1 MRPCTVVKIAKTDKQ
16 IDCERQINTF
26 IMVRIEDIWQK
37 AFNES
42 CSKYQI
48 VSHLLQDFMS
58 CTYLIEDGKELR
70 LSLNQNMYNFSV
82 VLQHKNYIHVASIYD
97 CFKIELPNERGELQ
111 NVFCVVSELLKRDF
125 ASHEI
130 VQSGINLFRDSWGN
144 YLSRKHRL
152 DTNPFN
158 DIENSYSSKDDIG
171 RKFVLESINKTET
184 DQVVKDVALAFES
197 AYQRIMSLDRDAL
210 IFPYTDNIG
219 LAQDGT
225 IKICNIGHKFM
236 GLDDNYE
243 IITTSDSVTVIYN
256 PCSDDVH
263 FDNRLLMPLKVN
275 IDGHEALFL
284 GQIDTGASSSGFTEY
299 FYEEVALENFGKVK
313 TRGTTG
319 EMDSIRTR
327 CLVTFPNGYSDALYG
342 DTIKDFGDVSVLIGM
357 DLLARCKF
365 TFVPYRN
372 GFKYKLTFPFLL

>member
-1 MRPCTVVKIAKTDKQ
+1 
-16 IDCERQINTF
+16 
-26 IMVRIEDIWQK
+26 MVRIEDIWQK
-37 AFNES
+37 AYNES
-42 CSKYQI
+42 CSKYHI
-48 VSHLLQDFMS
+48 VSHLQQDFVS

-70 LSLNQNMYNFSV
+70 LTLNQDMYNFSV

-111 NVFCVVSELLKRDF
+111 NVFCVVSEPLKRDF

-130 VQSGINLFRDSWGN
+130 VQFGINLFRDSWGN
-144 YLSRKHRL
+144 YLSRKHHL
-152 DTNPFN
+152 DINPFN
-158 DIENSYSSKDDIG
+158 DIDNSYSSKDDIG

-197 AYQRIMSLDRDAL
+197 AYQRLMSLDKDAL
-210 IFPYTDNIG
+210 IFPYTDNVG

-243 IITTSDSVTVIYN
+243 IIKTSDSVTVIYN
-256 PCSDDVH
+256 PCSDDVY

-299 FYEEVALENFGKVK
+299 FYEEVALENLGKDK

-327 CLVTFPNGYSDALYG
+327 CLVTFPNGYSTALNG
-342 DTIKDFGDVSVLIGM
+342 GTIKDIGDVTVLIGM
-357 DLLARCKF
+357 DLLVRCKF
-365 TFVPYRN
+365 TFEPYRN
-372 GFKYKLTFPFLL
+372 GFKYKLTFPFIV

>member
-1 MRPCTVVKIAKTDKQ
+1 MA
-16 IDCERQINTF
+16 
-26 IMVRIEDIWQK
+26 RIEDIWQK

-42 CSKYQI
+42 CPKYHI
-48 VSHLLQDFMS
+48 VNLLLQDVLS
-58 CTYLIEDGKELR
+58 CTFLTDDKKELR
-70 LSLNQNMYNFSV
+70 LTTNQNMYNFSG
-82 VLQHKNYIHVASIYD
+82 VLRHKKYKHVARVYD

-130 VQSGINLFRDSWGN
+130 VQSGINLFRDSWDN
-144 YLSRKHRL
+144 YLSRKSRL

-158 DIENSYSSKDDIG
+158 DIDNSYSFKDDIG
-171 RKFVLESINKTET
+171 RRAVLESINKTEA

-197 AYQRIMSLDRDAL
+197 AYQRIMSLDKDAL

-243 IITTSDSVTVIYN
+243 IIKTSDSVTVIYN

-263 FDNRLLMPLKVN
+263 FDNKLLIPLKVN
-275 IDGHEALFL
+275 IDGHEGLFL
-284 GQIDTGASSSGFTEY
+284 GQIDTGASSSAFTEY
-299 FYEEVALENFGKVK
+299 FYEEVALENLGNDK
-313 TRGTTG
+313 TRGVTG

-327 CLVTFPNGYSDALYG
+327 CFVTFPNGYSEVLNG
-342 DTIKDFGDVSVLIGM
+342 GTIKDFGEVSVLIGM

-365 TFVPYRN
+365 TFEPYRN
-372 GFKYKLTFPFLL
+372 GFKYKLTFPFTI

>member
-1 MRPCTVVKIAKTDKQ
+1 M
-16 IDCERQINTF
+16 E
-26 IMVRIEDIWQK
+26 RIEDIWQK

-42 CSKYQI
+42 CSKYHI
-48 VSHLLQDFMS
+48 VSCLLRDFVS
-58 CTYLIEDGKELR
+58 CTYLTKDGKELR
-70 LSLNQNMYNFSV
+70 LTLNQNMYNFSV
-82 VLQHKNYIHVASIYD
+82 VLGHKNFIHVANIYD

-111 NVFCVVSELLKRDF
+111 NVFCVVSEPLKRDF

-130 VQSGINLFRDSWGN
+130 VQSGINLFRDSWRN

-158 DIENSYSSKDDIG
+158 DIDNSYSSKDDIG
-171 RKFVLESINKTET
+171 RKFVLESINKAES

-197 AYQRIMSLDRDAL
+197 AYQRVMSLDRDAL

-243 IITTSDSVTVIYN
+243 IINTSDSVKVIYN

-263 FDNRLLMPLKVN
+263 LDNRLLMPLKVN
-275 IDGHEALFL
+275 IDGHETLFL
-284 GQIDTGASSSGFTEY
+284 GLIDTGASTSGFTEY

-313 TRGTTG
+313 TGGTTG
-319 EMDSIRTR
+319 EMNSIRTR
-327 CLVTFPNGYSDALYG
+327 CLVTFPNGYSDVLYG
-342 DTIKDFGDVSVLIGM
+342 ETIKNFGDISVLIGM
-357 DLLARCKF
+357 DLLAKCKF
-365 TFVPYRN
+365 TFEPYRN
-372 GFKYKLTFPFLL
+372 GFKYKLTFPFIK

>member
-1 MRPCTVVKIAKTDKQ
+1 MRKKLS
-16 IDCERQINTF
+16 N
-26 IMVRIEDIWQK
+26 IWMES
-37 AFNES
+37 FNEIHS
-42 CSKYQI
+42 EHPI
-48 VSHLLQDFMS
+48 VSFLLEDAVS
-58 CTYLIEDGKELR
+58 CTYLLRDGKELR
-70 LSLNQNMYNFSV
+70 ITVNPNAYSISK
-82 VLQHKNYIHVASIYD
+82 VLKYKSYKHVATIYK
-97 CFKIELPNERGELQ
+97 CFKTELPNQYGEAQ
-111 NVFCVVSELLKRDF
+111 NVFCIVSEQLQRDF
-125 ASHEI
+125 APQAI
-130 VQSGINLFRDSWGN
+130 VQSGINLFRDSWCY
-144 YLSRKHRL
+144 YLSRQHRL

-158 DIENSYSSKDDIG
+158 NIGNSYSSKDYIG
-171 RKFVLESINKTET
+171 RKLVLESIYKTET

-197 AYQRIMSLDRDAL
+197 AYQRLMSLDRDAL

-219 LAQDGT
+219 LTQDGT

-243 IITTSDSVTVIYN
+243 IIKTSDSITVKYN

-284 GQIDTGASSSGFTEY
+284 GQIDTGASSSGFTEN

-313 TRGTTG
+313 TKGTTG

-342 DTIKDFGDVSVLIGM
+342 ETMKDMGDVSVLIGM
-357 DLLARCKF
+357 DLLVRCKF
-365 TFVPYRN
+365 TFEPYSN
-372 GFKYKLTFPFLL
+372 GFKYKLTFL